1 MEAHELRDLLDDAR
15 GSLLLDVRTPEEA
28 ALVSIPGAVRI
39 PLDRLHRPEN
49 LALLLELQR
58 GDVRRPIVV
67 FCAKGRRSAVAA
79 QILRA
84 FGFRDVVD
92 AGGLETNPL
101 RRIVASLEPVWRRPP
116 VDLRPVAYQFYRD
129 NPIPSTDPGDAS
141 YQRLAWSIGLPTGAD
156 AYALLQELEGAV
168 IDVPGLGAYQPFRR
182 QSLLEYTRGQIQQA
196 TGGAAFEPWEG
207 FE

>member
-1 MEAHELRDLLDDAR
+1 VATRRAR
-15 GSLLLDVRTPEEA
+15 SSCFAR
-28 ALVSIPGAVRI
+28 
-39 PLDRLHRPEN
+39 
-49 LALLLELQR
+49 
-58 GDVRRPIVV
+58 
-67 FCAKGRRSAVAA
+67 
-79 QILRA
+79 
-84 FGFRDVVD
+84 
-92 AGGLETNPL
+92 
-101 RRIVASLEPVWRRPP
+101 
-116 VDLRPVAYQFYRD
+116 LRPVAYQFYRD